1 MKIVILVGSLTM
13 GGAERV
19 ASLWARGFQ
28 QQGHIVHV
36 VLNSN
41 SIISYDIPEEIQVQN
56 LYSKKK
62 SKIAGWVKYIYK
74 LRLYLKQIRPDVIIS
89 VLEPHGLAAQIA
101 TTGMGI
107 PIINTEHNTFDY
119 PFSAPLIMFRKLFVN
134 KIYDKVTVLT
144 QADKLVIGSKLK
156 NAIVLP
162 NPLSFEMGE
171 IDYSVKEKTLLAVGR
186 IEAYNYKGFDLLI
199 KSWSMIAK
207 KYPEWTMKIVG
218 QGSSQTKELLYSYAE
233 CDLGQ
238 QLEFV
243 DYTANILDFYKRAE
257 IFVLSS
263 RYEGFGMVLLE
274 AMSQGCAC
282 IACDY
287 KGRQQEII
295 GDVANGMVIPVN
307 DVDALCHAM
316 EDLLTN
322 ESRRKAFQQQAPK
335 RAAVYSLDNIML
347 RWNDILK
354 TVVVK

>member
-28 QQGHIVHV
+28 QQGHMVSV
-36 VLNSN
+36 VLNSK
-41 SIISYDIPEEIQVQN
+41 SEVSYALPEGIEMQN

-62 SKIAGWVKYIYK
+62 SKIVGWLKYIYK
-74 LRLYLKQIRPDVIIS
+74 LRHYLKRVRPDVIIA

-101 TTGMGI
+101 TVGMGI
-107 PIINTEHNTFDY
+107 PIINTEHNTFDF
-119 PFSAPLIMFRKLFVN
+119 PFSARMIMFRKLFVN

-144 QADKLVIGSKLK
+144 QADMRVIGNRLK

-162 NPLSFEMGE
+162 NPLSFATEK
-171 IDYSVKEKTLLAVGR
+171 IDYSIKEKVLLAVGR
-186 IEAYNYKGFDLLI
+186 IESYNCKGFDLLI
-199 KSWSMIAK
+199 KSWSKIAK
-207 KYPEWTMKIVG
+207 KYPEWTLKIVG
-218 QGSSQTKELLYSYAE
+218 QGSTQTKDLLRSYADF
-233 CDLGQ
+233 DLGR

-295 GDVANGMVIPVN
+295 DDVANGMVIPVN
-307 DVDALCHAM
+307 DVDALCLAM

-347 RWNDILK
+347 KWNDILK